1 MFLKVW
7 SHNIIIMC
15 VCVLCVHVGTHK
27 LVCVCACVR
36 ACMRVY
42 MWVYAYMCVSTD
54 LCLQELL
61 SLFGVPYIISPCEAE
76 AQCAQLDYTGQV
88 SGTVTD
94 DSDYFL
100 FGGKQ
105 AFRSFF
111 STNRDID
118 CYKDEVIQQTLGKA
132 KRNMYYI
139 YP

>member
-1 MFLKVW
+1 MN
-7 SHNIIIMC
+7 HDC
-15 VCVLCVHVGTHK
+15 VCVCM
-27 LVCVCACVR
+27 CACF
-36 ACMRVY
+36 M
-42 MWVYAYMCVSTD
+42 YMCAQCTCTFTCAYP
-54 LCLQELL
+54 LFHTLQELL

-88 SGTVTD
+88 SGTITD

-111 STNRDID
+111 STNKDID

-132 KRNMYYI
+132 
-139 YP
+139 